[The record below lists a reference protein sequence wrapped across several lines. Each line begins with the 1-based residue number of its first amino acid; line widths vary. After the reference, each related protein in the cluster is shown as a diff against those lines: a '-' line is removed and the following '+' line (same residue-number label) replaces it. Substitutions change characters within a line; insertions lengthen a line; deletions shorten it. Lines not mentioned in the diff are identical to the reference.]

1 MVACHCKPA
10 CGNEPHATVGK
21 HFLTNRVYAAVAVS
35 ARRIA
40 VTLALQHRFDRSLIL
55 AASSDCHHRY
65 RCARSHCFG
74 KPCYAA
80 NLNSTVSSITSRPPL
95 RDSAFISFVLARML
109 AMFGQQMQ
117 AVVVAWQV
125 YDITR
130 DPLSL
135 AYVGLAQFLPM
146 MGLLSP
152 AGDLSDRMSR
162 KRLLGMSWLL
172 ATVCSGLLWLLAETG
187 AHNVQW
193 IYAVLVLF
201 GCSRAFSGPALQSLL
216 PQIVARDQLAK
227 ALATNSMLMR
237 ISAIAAPVLGGVLY
251 ALGGGV
257 LTYAICG
264 LGLLLGTA
272 LLSQVPVRFANV
284 KQPAEDDQSS
294 MWQRFAEGIH
304 FMRTRPIIL
313 GTISLD
319 LFAVLLGG
327 VVALLPVYAH
337 EVLKVGPQGLGLL
350 RSSMAVGE
358 VCMGLWLAS
367 RPINRHV
374 GKVMFA
380 AVAVFGLAN
389 MVFALSHWF
398 VLSMLA
404 LALAG
409 AADMVSVYIRGA
421 LVQFSTPDHMRG
433 RVNAVNMLFIG
444 SSNELGEFRAGSSA
458 SWFGAVPAA
467 ILGSLCTLGVV
478 GGWMTLFKP
487 LRDVDRLEDAA
498 RVGTGKSEVSNS

>member
-1 MVACHCKPA
+1 
-10 CGNEPHATVGK
+10 
-21 HFLTNRVYAAVAVS
+21 
-35 ARRIA
+35 
-40 VTLALQHRFDRSLIL
+40 
-55 AASSDCHHRY
+55 
-65 RCARSHCFG
+65 
-74 KPCYAA
+74 
-80 NLNSTVSSITSRPPL
+80 
-95 RDSAFISFVLARML
+95 ML
-109 AMFGQQMQ
+109 AMFAQQMQ

-130 DPLSL
+130 EPLSL

-146 MGLLSP
+146 MSLLIP

-172 ATVCSGLLWLLAETG
+172 AATCSGLLWLLAESH
-187 AHNVQW
+187 AHNVHW

-237 ISAIAAPVLGGVLY
+237 ISAIAAPVLGGLLY

-257 LTYAICG
+257 LTYAVCG
-264 LGLLLGTA
+264 ISLVLAAA
-272 LLSQVPVRFANV
+272 LLSQVPVKFASIKAV
-284 KQPAEDDQSS
+284 ADDGST
-294 MWQRFAEGIH
+294 MWQRFAQGVH

-327 VVALLPVYAH
+327 VIALLPVYAQ

-358 VCMGLWLAS
+358 VCMGLWLS
-367 RPINRHV
+367 TRPINRHV

-389 MVFALSHWF
+389 LVFALSHWF

-404 LALAG
+404 LAVAG

-458 SWFGAVPAA
+458 SWFGVVPAA

-498 RVGTGKSEVSNS
+498 RVGTGKQS